1 MDVYIFIYIY
11 IYIYAD
17 ASLAEPS
24 QTTTSFVSHGNSC
37 SKHTRPIL
45 RKIPPKSV
53 PISSSMVTFVRFA
66 RAVRP
71 AFSKTELSRDVFCAR
86 GRFAYTKHYLVTP
99 ILNLNETREI
109 RSPAP
114 PHGAPFLCQGA
125 LAPA

>member
-1 MDVYIFIYIY
+1 MNVYRSIQLNIY

-17 ASLAEPS
+17 AALAERP

-45 RKIPPKSV
+45 RKNPPKSV
-53 PISSSMVTFVRFA
+53 PISSLMVTFVRFA
-66 RAVRP
+66 RAARP
-71 AFSKTELSRDVFCAR
+71 LFSKTKLSRDVFCAR

-114 PHGAPFLCQGA
+114 PPWGSVSV
-125 LAPA
+125 